1 MPSSRRAR
9 RCRGVY
15 PVKRILLI
23 TTEYPPVTGGIGTYC
38 AQIAAAAARSGHDVT
53 VLAPDY
59 GSSHEDSSAPGEP
72 TVVRYPGGAYSA
84 RAFPRFLAQVWRHAD
99 PSRYDVIHAIDWPS
113 GTAMGFINRFRR
125 VPYRVTCHGTEI
137 LLMPDS
143 RLVKLLGRN
152 FFSAPD
158 LILTN
163 SRFTKSLLLEK
174 FPAVDPDRAKVTLL
188 GVGEYWFRPAENPTA
203 VLARLGVP
211 TDRTCVLTVGRLD
224 ERKGHRL
231 VFKALAGLPAS
242 VAEKVAYVVVGQGGA
257 EYSAELRRLADQ
269 CSVPTVFTGP
279 VANDDLRVLYASASV
294 FCMPGEPHPRRVE
307 GFGLVYLE
315 AAAQGVAAI
324 ASRVGAIPEVVIDGE
339 TGIIIE
345 PMDHEALGA
354 ALLRCLQDPA
364 YARQLGDTAREWARG
379 FSWGRCAEETY
390 DEQ

>member
-1 MPSSRRAR
+1 
-9 RCRGVY
+9 
-15 PVKRILLI
+15 
-23 TTEYPPVTGGIGTYC
+23 
-38 AQIAAAAARSGHDVT
+38 
-53 VLAPDY
+53 
-59 GSSHEDSSAPGEP
+59 
-72 TVVRYPGGAYSA
+72 
-84 RAFPRFLAQVWRHAD
+84 
-99 PSRYDVIHAIDWPS
+99 
-113 GTAMGFINRFRR
+113 
-125 VPYRVTCHGTEI
+125 
-137 LLMPDS
+137 
-143 RLVKLLGRN
+143 
-152 FFSAPD
+152 
-158 LILTN
+158 
-163 SRFTKSLLLEK
+163 
-174 FPAVDPDRAKVTLL
+174 
-188 GVGEYWFRPAENPTA
+188 
-203 VLARLGVP
+203 
-211 TDRTCVLTVGRLD
+211 
-224 ERKGHRL
+224 